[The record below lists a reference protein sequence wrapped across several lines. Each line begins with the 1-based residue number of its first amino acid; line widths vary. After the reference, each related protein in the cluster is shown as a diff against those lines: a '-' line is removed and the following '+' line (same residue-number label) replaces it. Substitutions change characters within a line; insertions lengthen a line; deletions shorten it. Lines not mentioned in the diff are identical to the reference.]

1 MTTVPG
7 SPDGKSVTIATTA
20 TNTGA
25 KHGERSDD
33 EFGPV
38 TSPLGSTPG
47 GYLVPSP
54 PPLSS
59 HRPLPPPPVATPTP
73 VNVGGAGEEDVY
85 EN

>member
-1 MTTVPG
+1 MERG
-7 SPDGKSVTIATTA
+7 QMMSLDQSPA
-20 TNTGA
+20 
-25 KHGERSDD
+25 
-33 EFGPV
+33 
-38 TSPLGSTPG
+38 PLGSTPG